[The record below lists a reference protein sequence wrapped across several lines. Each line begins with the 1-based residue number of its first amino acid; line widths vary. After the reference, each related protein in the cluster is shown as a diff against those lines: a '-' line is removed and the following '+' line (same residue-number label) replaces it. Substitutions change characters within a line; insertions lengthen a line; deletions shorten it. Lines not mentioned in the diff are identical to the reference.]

1 MTEEEWVEK
10 YVIPNCFDHTI
21 NAAIPPGTPCSLGT
35 KRDGKTLVKIGQ
47 WEEKQPRNI
56 EDLFGESNIYKWT
69 IKDGMLVV
77 KVSFYVASD
86 DEPATP
92 KSGRGGKRKR
102 RMSVQSEEEVVQ
114 SERGEESVFEDDA
127 SQLEGGDDLA
137 LEDDAAQLEA
147 GDDLALDDDAA
158 QLEGGDDLAPEHD
171 AAQSDDHTTPSHHRR
186 RRRLPMPHKLSTVH
200 PDNADPLPEFNTG
213 SVVKSEP
220 GERNAPA
227 RRSHSAV
234 PRRSNRAK

>member
-1 MTEEEWVEK
+1 MV
-10 YVIPNCFDHTI
+10 
-21 NAAIPPGTPCSLGT
+21 
-35 KRDGKTLVKIGQ
+35 VKIGQ

-69 IKDGMLVV
+69 IRDGLLVV
-77 KVSFYVASD
+77 NVSFYIASD

-137 LEDDAAQLEA
+137 LEE
-147 GDDLALDDDAA
+147 
-158 QLEGGDDLAPEHD
+158 D

-186 RRRLPMPHKLSTVH
+186 RLPMPHKLSTVH
-200 PDNADPLPEFNTG
+200 PDNVDPLPEFNT
-213 SVVKSEP
+213 E
-220 GERNAPA
+220 
-227 RRSHSAV
+227 
-234 PRRSNRAK
+234 

>member
-1 MTEEEWVEK
+1 MV
-10 YVIPNCFDHTI
+10 
-21 NAAIPPGTPCSLGT
+21 
-35 KRDGKTLVKIGQ
+35 VKIGQ

-69 IKDGMLVV
+69 IRDGLLVV
-77 KVSFYVASD
+77 NVSFYIASD

-114 SERGEESVFEDDA
+114 SERGKESVFEDDA

-147 GDDLALDDDAA
+147 GDDLAS
-158 QLEGGDDLAPEHD
+158 EHD

-186 RRRLPMPHKLSTVH
+186 RLPMPHKLSTVH
-200 PDNADPLPEFNTG
+200 PDNVDPLPEFNT
-213 SVVKSEP
+213 E
-220 GERNAPA
+220 
-227 RRSHSAV
+227 
-234 PRRSNRAK
+234 